1 MKKRHSLEF
10 IWIRYKCD
18 DLQEDDEQTEIVEED
33 EAEELEDEEDD
44 VYEED
49 YFNFG
54 DDFDDFGDDKE
65 SSSFKTS
72 AASTLTNSC
81 FDFLN
86 SWKLETSVFTFLK
99 HFNIFCTIQKIPNPM
114 IVPKMKAKM
123 TMFVISGQEISSD
136 FVVDVVVMDWMV
148 EGGPQTS

>member
-1 MKKRHSLEF
+1 MRFIVLNFRKLKTMELEDELKENFGIKIEFKNSPIVLDSMKKRHSLEF

-54 DDFDDFGDDKE
+54 DDFDDFGDE
-65 SSSFKTS
+65 F
-72 AASTLTNSC
+72 
-81 FDFLN
+81 
-86 SWKLETSVFTFLK
+86 EYRR
-99 HFNIFCTIQKIPNPM
+99 
-114 IVPKMKAKM
+114 
-123 TMFVISGQEISSD
+123 
-136 FVVDVVVMDWMV
+136 
-148 EGGPQTS
+148 